1 MKQLPYSILLA
12 VLLSM
17 VGIPVLAYDIAMKN
31 EDGIILYYNYL
42 NDGQELEITHGEG
55 YYNGSIVIPDKVT
68 YDKKELEVTKIGLYA
83 FSGCVALT
91 SVSIPNSVTKIEGFT
106 FQNCINLTSVTIPGS
121 VTNIGSYAFKN
132 CSKLSSVTI
141 SNSVL
146 LFGDEVF
153 TGCSSLT
160 SVYITDLAAWCNIT
174 FREVHSN
181 PMYYASHLYLNGEEI
196 IELHIPDNVTSIKD
210 YTFYGCS
217 NLISVTIHDGVSSIG
232 DFAFSKCSNFTSVTI
247 PNSVKTMGYGV
258 FRGCE
263 GLVKVSIGS
272 GIEEIGLYAF
282 SECPQIKDIYCYAVK
297 CPMTIGNP
305 FAHLQIDSITL
316 HVPKESVTLYKNE
329 SPWKDFYD
337 IVPLED
343 DETGIP
349 EVRQIAEKKGKEGIV
364 YDLSGRRVKNGEVPK
379 GVFIK
384 NGKKFVVK

>member
-1 MKQLPYSILLA
+1 
-12 VLLSM
+12 M

-55 YYNGSIVIPDKVT
+55 YYNGSIVIPDKVI

-91 SVSIPNSVTKIEGFT
+91 SVSIPNSVTKIEGF
-106 FQNCINLTSVTIPGS
+106 
-121 VTNIGSYAFKN
+121 AFEG

-141 SNSVL
+141 PSSVS

-217 NLISVTIHDGVSSIG
+217 NLISVTIHDGVTSIG

-282 SECPQIKDIYCYAVK
+282 SECPQIKE
-297 CPMTIGNP
+297 
-305 FAHLQIDSITL
+305 AHPT
-316 HVPKESVTLYKNE
+316 N
-329 SPWKDFYD
+329 
-337 IVPLED
+337 
-343 DETGIP
+343 
-349 EVRQIAEKKGKEGIV
+349 A
-364 YDLSGRRVKNGEVPK
+364 
-379 GVFIK
+379 
-384 NGKKFVVK
+384 